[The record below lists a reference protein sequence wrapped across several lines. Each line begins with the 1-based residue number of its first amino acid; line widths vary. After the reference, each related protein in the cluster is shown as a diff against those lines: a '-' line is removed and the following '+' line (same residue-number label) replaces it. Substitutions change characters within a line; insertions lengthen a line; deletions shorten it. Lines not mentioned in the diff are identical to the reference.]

1 VFKTDAATFDIT
13 TLARATLLGLIPTL
27 NITMLFISIDYIAV
41 VMQGDQIG
49 WNFKIRV
56 KFKGLGNFCG
66 RGIKSRKIFD
76 IWATFS

>member
-49 WNFKIRV
+49 WNFKIWV
-56 KFKGLGNFCG
+56 KFKVP
-66 RGIKSRKIFD
+66 GIFLWKGD
-76 IWATFS
+76 